1 MRLQDRKHPFLSVSS
16 ALAVCAALVLAL
28 SGCEEEK
35 VAAPPPSPPEVV
47 LTEVAKE
54 TVPIVLD
61 ASGTIKPIK
70 RIEVVPRVTG
80 FIFERYFTEGS
91 FVEEGQPLY
100 LIDPRPF
107 EDQLA
112 QLEAE
117 LEGQQAELAFWQSED
132 VRYRKL
138 EKQGAAS
145 KERTEG
151 VRAKLQTSMA
161 EIEATKVKIR
171 NAKLDISYTRINA
184 PFYGLIQQTRL
195 NQGDLATKEQ
205 DILTTLVMMDP
216 IYVIFHLSRS
226 QVFDVQKLK
235 RRGGAFDLKDMVIE
249 VVLSDGKL
257 FDNKGR
263 VDFIGTEID
272 PSTDSVTIRGILENP
287 TKNEVQDFDLIP
299 GQYAPVRFTVGETPD
314 ALVIPQTAVVETQAG
329 AHVYIVA
336 QDNKAERRSVELG
349 RTHGGKVI
357 VTEGLEEGE
366 RVVSLG
372 VQKVKSG
379 SEVKPTS
386 SVEADTAA
394 KQE

>member
-54 TVPIVLD
+54 TVPIILD

-235 RRGGAFDLKDMVIE
+235 RRGGAFDLEDMVIE

>member
-329 AHVYIVA
+329 AHVYVIA
-336 QDNKAERRSVELG
+336 QDNKAERRPVELG

>member
-257 FDNKGR
+257 FENKGR

-336 QDNKAERRSVELG
+336 QDSGQQGRAPPGGARPNPWREGNRDRGVGRRRARRLA
-349 RTHGGKVI
+349 RCA
-357 VTEGLEEGE
+357 EGE
-366 RVVSLG
+366 VGKRGQTDVIR
-372 VQKVKSG
+372 
-379 SEVKPTS
+379 
-386 SVEADTAA
+386 
-394 KQE
+394 